1 MGDDNIESD
10 LDMHL
15 EQLRSLRSGHE
26 TLRTA
31 APPAEFDVY
40 ELVLLRRP
48 EVRPEIAEEEA
59 DLLQRQHLG
68 HFANMTGWVPEVVGP
83 LGDNPTTAGVGSA
96 STRSAHWRRRPPG
109 RDGPRR
115 TCWPTLHRSHALVHG
130 QRCPRSGA
138 S

>member
-48 EVRPEIAEEEA
+48 EVRPEIAEVEA
-59 DLLQRQHLG
+59 DLLQQQHLG
-68 HFANMTGWVPEVVGP
+68 HFANMTEAGFLRSSARSES
-83 LGDNPTTAGVGSA
+83 NPTTAGVGSA
-96 STRSAHWRRRPPG
+96 STRSAHWKRRAAWPRWTPPYV
-109 RDGPRR
+109 
-115 TCWPTLHRSHALVHG
+115 LANS
-130 QRCPRSGA
+130 S
-138 S
+138 